1 MKLEDNYYVLLN
13 EQKINMS
20 GVFHIR
26 LCKDCPVYEGHF
38 PRFHVAPGAFNMQL
52 VKDCAERLV
61 NYPLH
66 VKTITRCR
74 MLRPIVP
81 EVADKLYVVVNLTM
95 KNDGYECLALIED
108 GNHKYMEYKGEM
120 LVE

>member
-1 MKLEDNYYVLLN
+1 YVLLD

-38 PRFHVAPGAFNMQL
+38 PHFHVAPGVFNMQL
-52 VKDCAERLV
+52 VKDCCERLV
-61 NYPLH
+61 NYPLS
-66 VKTITRCR
+66 VTAISRCR
-74 MLRPIVP
+74 MLRPVVP
-81 EVADKLYVVVNLTM
+81 GVADELYVVINLTM
-95 KNDGYECLALIED
+95 KKDGYDCDALIED
-108 GNHKYMEYKGEM
+108 GTHKYMEYKGEM